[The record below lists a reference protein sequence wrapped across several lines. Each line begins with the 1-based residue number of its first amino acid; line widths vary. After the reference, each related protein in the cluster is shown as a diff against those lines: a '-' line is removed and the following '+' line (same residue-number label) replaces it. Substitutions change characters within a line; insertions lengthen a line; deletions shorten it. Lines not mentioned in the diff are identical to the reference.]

1 MVGKR
6 MILVVGSNKKLRISR
21 KLANKIIVKNV
32 IKFVVYEWDSIA
44 RT

>member
-6 MILVVGSNKKLRISR
+6 MILVIGSNKKLRTRR
-21 KLANKIIVKNV
+21 KLANKIIVKNE
-32 IKFVVYEWDSIA
+32 IKFIVYEWDSIA